1 MRRMLL
7 AIFVAVC
14 ISSAVAQ
21 SHTGWQTGKVVSF
34 DSREWTAPDGSG
46 VGTQTRLTCR
56 LVLSAGEV
64 TYTLQRDSPKE
75 KPPKLEVD
83 SPVKYVFDRE
93 DILVH
98 DMSGREFRMKVMK
111 RSATAESNPTA
122 AANPLES
129 AAPVKAS
136 DGKTMLDVKSNPAGA
151 EIYLNGEYAGRT
163 PALVAVDSGNYTLR
177 IEQESYMAW
186 QQGIMAAGGKMS
198 FYAELSPQDVVFSEP
213 RGGSVAAAA
222 KAAKKQQ

>member
-1 MRRMLL
+1 MRRTLL
-7 AIFVAVC
+7 AVFILGGMACAF
-14 ISSAVAQ
+14 AQ
-21 SHTGWQTGKVVSF
+21 NHTGWQTGKVVSF
-34 DSREWTAPDGSG
+34 DSREWTAPDSSG

-56 LVLSAGEV
+56 LVLSVGDV

-93 DILVH
+93 DILIH
-98 DMSGREFRMKVMK
+98 DLSGREFRMKVMK
-111 RSATAESNPTA
+111 RGVVTEAAATASPLETA
-122 AANPLES
+122 AAV
-129 AAPVKAS
+129 VKAS
-136 DGKTMLDVKSNPAGA
+136 DGKTVLDVKSNPAGA

-163 PALVAVDSGNYTLR
+163 PSLVTVQSGNYTLR
-177 IEQESYMAW
+177 IQQESYMAW
-186 QQGIMAAGGKMS
+186 QQAIMAVGGKMS